1 MQSLLREPSV
11 CTAEWPLHG
20 FPQAQAGCGL
30 ISPEIPGTLP
40 CADSAAPCRIG
51 GRPDWPVPRASIVV
65 AILCGCQTRNQ
76 AEQMLADM
84 TGIAG
89 GAPMNATW
97 APNGVRRYFFGGVRG
112 LIQRK
117 IAVHTCPLS
126 RRDIVLFSP
135 EDGAQQA
142 QRMWLLQRETERK
155 CSLSDMQHPLSRLQ
169 HRRPSSGS
177 PSNRSQTPMAG

>member
-1 MQSLLREPSV
+1 MWAYLAGNPGHSTLRGLGGAMPDWR
-11 CTAEWPLHG
+11 TA
-20 FPQAQAGCGL
+20 GL
-30 ISPEIPGTLP
+30 ACFTLP
-40 CADSAAPCRIG
+40 
-51 GRPDWPVPRASIVV
+51 IVM

-117 IAVHTCPLS
+117 IGTPPVLTKG
-126 RRDIVLFSP
+126 DIVYFSGNNAP
-135 EDGAQQA
+135 YFAHVAIATGNGAEVLSFGHAAPAIAFATPQTIERLTIQQIA
-142 QRMWLLQRETERK
+142 NANG
-155 CSLSDMQHPLSRLQ
+155 RLTAC
-169 HRRPSSGS
+169 HFGNP
-177 PSNRSQTPMAG
+177 PW